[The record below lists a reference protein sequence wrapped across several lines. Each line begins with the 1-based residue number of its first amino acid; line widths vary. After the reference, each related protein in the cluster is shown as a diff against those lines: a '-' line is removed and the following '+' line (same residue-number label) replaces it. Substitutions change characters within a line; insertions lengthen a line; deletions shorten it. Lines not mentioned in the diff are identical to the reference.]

1 MIFVQ
6 GWPGPRGE
14 GVPDVFNPRLVMAT
28 TFGDYLADTYAQH
41 FADRRPEY
49 AAYLRGGATLILQR
63 IANTTALYHDAEH
76 TMMVTLVG
84 QEIIRGRLL
93 SEAVTPEDWLH
104 FMMALLVH
112 DIGFVRGVCRGDGE
126 NEVVINGAGETVRL
140 GDGASDAMLAPYHV
154 DRARLY
160 VQERFGKSDIID
172 ADRIVRAVEL
182 TRFPVPSGPSYQ
194 ETDTEPALVRAA
206 DLIGQL
212 GDPFYLR
219 KIRALYHEFEE
230 TGAARELGYASPL
243 DLERKYPEFF
253 WTQVRPVIGKAL
265 EHLDRTVE
273 GKHWIAQLY
282 NQVLQVD
289 HQTLLHE
296 SPEEGLAPPNRRA
309 GPAAL

>member
-1 MIFVQ
+1 M
-6 GWPGPRGE
+6 
-14 GVPDVFNPRLVMAT
+14 GVIGVFNPRLVMAT
-28 TFGDYLADTYAQH
+28 TFGDHLADTYAQH
-41 FADRRPEY
+41 FAGRRPEY

-93 SEAVTPEDWLH
+93 SEALKPEDWLH
-104 FMMALLVH
+104 FIVALLVH
-112 DIGFVRGVCRGDGE
+112 DIGFVRGVCKGDSE
-126 NEVVINGAGETVRL
+126 DRVVINEAGETVRL
-140 GDGASDAMLAPYHV
+140 PEGASDAVLAPYHV

-160 VQERFGKSDIID
+160 VMERFAKSDIID
-172 ADRIVRAVEL
+172 AERIAQAVEF
-182 TRFPVPSGPSYQ
+182 TRFPVPDGPPYN
-194 ETDTEPALVRAA
+194 ETDTERALVRAS

-230 TGAARELGYASPL
+230 TGAARQLGYASPM

-265 EHLDRTVE
+265 EHLDQTVE

-282 NQVLQVD
+282 NQVFQVD
-289 HQTLLHE
+289 HQALLQE
-296 SPEEGLAPPNRRA
+296 TPEEARAAAGRRA
-309 GPAAL
+309 GPLSF